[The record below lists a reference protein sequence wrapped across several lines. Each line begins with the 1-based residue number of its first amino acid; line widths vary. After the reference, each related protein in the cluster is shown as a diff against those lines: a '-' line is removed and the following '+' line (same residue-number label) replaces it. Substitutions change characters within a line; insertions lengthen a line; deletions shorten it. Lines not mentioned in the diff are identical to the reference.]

1 MTGLVRFLIL
11 RRWGWF
17 VLTALLA
24 AVAALMLAGAHP
36 LHAVQV
42 DGTIA
47 DYQEFTS
54 AGSYDHNELKLTGD
68 ERTFRLNK
76 ALFHPALPDELVREG
91 VVRLWVDEGSEF
103 VVAIT
108 LYDENGGEP
117 HPAHDRLVRYPGQQ
131 PAGQLYHHGHHRR
144 IQRVMP
150 PGGAGLA
157 APPMGPEESYSA
169 HAPRPRRQGA
179 AALTRGGK
187 GACQRATDKQVSAPC
202 APLCGHTNHTLEGD

>member
-17 VLTALLA
+17 VLTTLLA

-47 DYQEFTS
+47 DYEEITS
-54 AGSYDHNELKLTGD
+54 AGSYDHNELKLIGD

-76 ALFHPALPDELVREG
+76 ALFHPALPDEVVREG
-91 VVRLWVDEGSEF
+91 MVSLWVDEGSEF

-108 LYDENGGEP
+108 LYDENDANPIQHTTDLYDNPDSNLQGSYIITGIIGGFSVLCL
-117 HPAHDRLVRYPGQQ
+117 LV
-131 PAGQLYHHGHHRR
+131 
-144 IQRVMP
+144 
-150 PGGAGLA
+150 GLA
-157 APPMGPEESYSA
+157 WPLLPWG
-169 HAPRPRRQGA
+169 R
-179 AALTRGGK
+179 K
-187 GACQRATDKQVSAPC
+187 RATQPTRPDPVGEAPQ
-202 APLCGHTNHTLEGD
+202 P